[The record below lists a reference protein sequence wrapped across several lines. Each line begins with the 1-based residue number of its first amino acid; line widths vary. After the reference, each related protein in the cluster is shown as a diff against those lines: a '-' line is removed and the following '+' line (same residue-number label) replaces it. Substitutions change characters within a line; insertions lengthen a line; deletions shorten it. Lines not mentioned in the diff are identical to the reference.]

1 MGEAL
6 PFMLARSSS
15 NLRDATGLNKPLEI
29 YVAENFHVTTSGM
42 FTYPPLL
49 CLLLVLGADRVMFSV
64 DYPYSSNEQGRDF
77 LLDAPIS
84 TTDKEK
90 IAHTNAERLLHLQ
103 PASDTTSVIVEAGG
117 HDGP

>member
-15 NLRDATGLNKPLEI
+15 NLRDAAGLSEPLED

-49 CLLLVLGADRVMFSV
+49 CLLLVIGADRVMFSV
-64 DYPYSSNEQGRDF
+64 DYPYSSSEQGRDF
-77 LLDAPIS
+77 LLGAPIS

-90 IAHTNAERLLHLQ
+90 IAHGNAERLLHLQ
-103 PASDTTSVIVEAGG
+103 PASSKTGVIVETGRS
-117 HDGP
+117 